1 LFAGMLAGKN
11 CSGEHIA
18 NGQIVHDDAESHGCT
33 MPSPHCMV
41 QLQGRLVSRPGM
53 SAVSFVA
60 NDPHALHFGSPAL
73 SHRCQRRT
81 QPQPLVGS
89 VDFEVRRSDKSL
101 PIVEG
106 CAETR
111 RVDANHRFDF
121 GAYTLRRL

>member
-1 LFAGMLAGKN
+1 MFAGMLAGKN

-18 NGQIVHDDAESHGCT
+18 NGQIMHDDAESHSCT

-41 QLQGRLVSRPGM
+41 QLRGGLVSRPVM

-60 NDPHALHFGSPAL
+60 NDLYALHFGSPAL

-81 QPQPLVGS
+81 QPQLLVRS
-89 VDFEVRRSDKSL
+89 VDFEVPRSDKSL

-106 CAETR
+106 CADTR
-111 RVDANHRFDF
+111 RAGANHRVDF
-121 GAYTLRRL
+121 WSYTLRRL